1 MLRSDSVMSKV
12 LCVILHV
19 LLACTVPPL
28 PLLLRRSTVRR
39 RSSSARWR
47 ACKGTQPSCS
57 PQPTNS
63 PTARPPFAERDPVQE
78 AVAYLYQQT
87 NGFHWACPLRRLQ
100 HQHNI
105 QVEHM
110 LESLVQQVKLM
121 LANPNPAQ
129 LLLGRLKAFALARA
143 SRDGRRNRDGTKPNV
158 WRARRL
164 LTAHRTCS
172 SAFSILRS
180 ARPFDSHSRMQLARL
195 RLRKS

>member
-121 LANPNPAQ
+121 LANPNLPSCCWV
-129 LLLGRLKAFALARA
+129 G
-143 SRDGRRNRDGTKPNV
+143 S
-158 WRARRL
+158 RL
-164 LTAHRTCS
+164 LRWLVPPEMAGEIAMEPNRTYGEHGVC
-172 SAFSILRS
+172 
-180 ARPFDSHSRMQLARL
+180 
-195 RLRKS
+195 